1 MNTAQPG
8 FLAEHEL
15 IEKALQTLTQ
25 ALGPLETMRFLQ
37 LKQQRPLEAVEYHR
51 QWQDTLDEDTLFEQL
66 AKETEQLRRN

>member
-25 ALGPLETMRFLQ
+25 ALGPLEALRFLQ
-37 LKQQRPLEAVEYHR
+37 LQRQRQLDAVEYHR
-51 QWQDTLDEDTLFEQL
+51 QWQDTLDEHSLFEQL
-66 AKETEQLRRN
+66 AKETEKMRRN